1 MESQKIRFEK
11 EIKQLNEYLDGM
23 EFENKELQEE
33 NEELQEENKK
43 LKMIL
48 NNEVVVDKSYGEK
61 SADDLNNI
69 CISSASESE

>member
-33 NEELQEENKK
+33 NEELQEENEK
-43 LKMIL
+43 LKGIL
-48 NNEVVVDKSYGEK
+48 NSGDVVNTANEDKK
-61 SADDLNNI
+61 ADELNNI